1 MIEEFHYIR
10 IKNKGRIATV
20 AALGIAYAA
29 GAAIVADPDEAAKIA
44 GAVAALEKQG
54 WTWFGLAQEG

>member
-29 GAAIVADPDEAAKIA
+29 IVANPDEAAKIA